1 MNELKIIPRVISG
14 DDLHGR
20 IKKKMKGFNEMKI
33 EKGVEVP
40 NLVNWTFGFIIFF
53 GMMVGVKSFKKE
65 KKVKEEEEQDFKP
78 RHDLAIGVIFMTLVY
93 SVIISLHLIDFR
105 IATGL
110 YVLIAGG
117 YLTKFDK
124 KQMIYT
130 LEIALLMSLGL
141 YFVFTEIF
149 LIELP

>member
-1 MNELKIIPRVISG
+1 
-14 DDLHGR
+14 
-20 IKKKMKGFNEMKI
+20 MKGFNEMKV

-53 GMMVGVKSFKKE
+53 GLLAGVKSFRGE
-65 KKVKEEEEQDFKP
+65 KKKKEEEKEFRA
-78 RHDLAIGVIFMTLVY
+78 RHDLAIGIIFMTLIY
-93 SVIISLHLIDFR
+93 SVIISLHVIDFR
-105 IATGL
+105 IATAI
-110 YVLIAGG
+110 YVFAAGG

-124 KQMIYT
+124 KQLVYT
-130 LEIALLMSLGL
+130 IEIALLMSLGL